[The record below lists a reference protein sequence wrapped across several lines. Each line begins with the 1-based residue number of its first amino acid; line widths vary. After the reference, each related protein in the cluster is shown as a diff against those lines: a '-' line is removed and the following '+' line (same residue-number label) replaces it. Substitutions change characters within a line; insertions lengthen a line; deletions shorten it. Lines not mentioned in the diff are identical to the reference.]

1 MNNKS
6 TLQVH
11 KGQYYHS
18 KNINSNIKK
27 VLVFDLDETLG
38 SFKELNILFN
48 TLQDILKH
56 ENILSIHNLLDLY
69 PEFFRNNIFQ
79 ILQYVY
85 KKKNIGECNKIYIY
99 TNNQSRSQNVN
110 NIAEYITNK
119 IINNNESEKLFDQ
132 IIYAFKINGQIVQVG
147 RTTHNKTHE
156 DLLRCTLLPKR
167 TAICYLDDFYFDEM
181 NKEQIYYLQPK
192 PYFHG
197 LSSSNILQRL
207 FTSKYSLL
215 LNKHKQLIEDHFL
228 TRCIKNNCFLK
239 KNVRTSK
246 IVEEN
251 NEITKK
257 MLYHIRNFFFILRKK
272 TKTMKHKPQSFSFTR
287 KKHV

>member
-1 MNNKS
+1 MSFKDI
-6 TLQVH
+6 LQIY
-11 KGQYYHS
+11 KGDYYYS
-18 KNINSNIKK
+18 KNINNNTKK

-48 TLQDILKH
+48 TLQDILQNK
-56 ENILSIHNLLDLY
+56 NILSIHNLLDLY

-85 KKKNIGECNKIYIY
+85 KKKKIGECNKIYIY
-99 TNNQSRSQNVN
+99 TNNQSRSQNVS
-110 NIAEYITNK
+110 NIVDYITNK
-119 IINNNESEKLFDQ
+119 IINEDESEKLFDQ

-147 RTTHNKTHE
+147 RTSHNKTHE
-156 DLLRCTLLPKR
+156 DLLRCTLLPKK

-181 NKEQIYYLQPK
+181 KKEQIYYLQPK

-197 LSSSNILQRL
+197 LSTSSILQRL
-207 FTSKYSLL
+207 FNSKYNLL
-215 LNKHKQLIEDHFL
+215 LNNHKQLIEDHFFA
-228 TRCIKNNCFLK
+228 RCIKNNSFLK

-246 IVEEN
+246 IIEEN
-251 NEITKK
+251 DEITKK

-272 TKTMKHKPQSFSFTR
+272 TKTMKQKSQSFSFTR
-287 KKHV
+287 KKRN